1 MLFDVGMRIR
11 VRSHH
16 WRRAHHLG
24 TIVELDIR
32 RGRVVIRFDEPGYGY
47 SAPDGSD
54 EGHFLMLDEKEI
66 DVVTSRASALDSIRT
81 PKRPRPKPKPKPKEP
96 AP

>member
-1 MLFDVGMRIR
+1 MKLEIGNRIR

-32 RGRVVIRFDEPGYGY
+32 HGRVVIRFDEPGYGY

-66 DVVTSRASALDSIRT
+66 DVVDSIRT
-81 PKRPRPKPKPKPKEP
+81 PKRPKPKPKPKPKERI
-96 AP
+96 